1 MVCSLSAEIRQPENS
16 SPASRGRIALRSNA
30 EHMRVILARGGGVAG
45 KRVIG
50 PLARAQ
56 SQRRFMSAVP
66 CTYPPPR
73 GLARST
79 TCSAGRGGVTTIPG
93 ALEDAADGGR
103 LGEVLAREALAAQR
117 DHLINDGRARPLSQA
132 LRG

>member
-16 SPASRGRIALRSNA
+16 SPASRGRIALRSNV

-93 ALEDAADGGR
+93 ALGSADGGR
-103 LGEVLAREALAAQR
+103 LGEVLARDALAAQR
-117 DHLINDGRARPLSQA
+117 DHLIDDGRARPLSQA
-132 LRG
+132 LRA

>member
-1 MVCSLSAEIRQPENS
+1 M
-16 SPASRGRIALRSNA
+16 
-30 EHMRVILARGGGVAG
+30 ILARGGGVAG

-79 TCSAGRGGVTTIPG
+79 TCSAGRGGVTTIP
-93 ALEDAADGGR
+93 AADGGR
-103 LGEVLAREALAAQR
+103 LGEVLARDALAAQR
-117 DHLINDGRARPLSQA
+117 DHLIDDGRARPLSQA
-132 LRG
+132 LRA